1 MTPVRALGLI
11 FFKKMPHFAFLTPK
25 NWAFLRLM
33 SALRPLYDRSMAAL
47 WPLLHYP
54 TYSVM
59 VAKW

>member
-25 NWAFLRLM
+25 NWDFLRLM

-47 WPLLHYP
+47 ALPYI
-54 TYSVM
+54 
-59 VAKW
+59 